1 LFKEIEAM
9 LYDLPTW
16 VIVLGLLFVAL
27 AANEAGFR
35 YGLWHQGRESEL
47 SKTVS
52 NTLKGSIFALVALLL
67 AFSFSATSNRYD
79 MRQRLVLDQAN
90 AIGTVYLR
98 AGLLGEPASS
108 NIRSTLRQYVD
119 VRLEH
124 FRAGYHTE
132 ASARL
137 QLEIDGLMNTLWKEV
152 ERENS
157 TDPEAVRTSLI
168 VPAANE
174 VIDLSS
180 TRAWAN
186 RNHLPDPVLAL
197 LLASVVISSL
207 LLGHSSGQAAQRH
220 PGLWLASNV
229 VLALVLYVVLDFD
242 RPKRGMILIDQM
254 PLIELRASL
263 ESMSTN

>member
-1 LFKEIEAM
+1 M
-9 LYDLPTW
+9 LYDAPTW
-16 VIVLGLLFVAL
+16 AIVIGLLLLSL
-27 AANEAGFR
+27 AANEIGFR
-35 YGLWHQGRESEL
+35 YGRWHQGRESEL

-90 AIGTVYLR
+90 AIGTAYLR
-98 AGLLGEPASS
+98 AGLLGESARGE
-108 NIRSTLRQYVD
+108 IRETLRRYVD

-124 FRAGYHTE
+124 FRAGYHTAQAQATQREIE
-132 ASARL
+132 A
-137 QLEIDGLMNTLWKEV
+137 LMGVLWAAV
-152 ERENS
+152 ERQNAA
-157 TDPEAVRTSLI
+157 DAEAIRTSLI
-168 VPAANE
+168 VPAVND

-180 TRAWAN
+180 SRVWAN

-197 LLASVVISSL
+197 LLGSVIISSL
-207 LLGHSSGQAAQRH
+207 LLGHSSGQAARRH

-242 RPKRGMILIDQM
+242 RPRRGVILVDQT
-254 PLIELRASL
+254 PLIELRETL
-263 ESMSTN
+263 RTP

>member
-1 LFKEIEAM
+1 M

-16 VIVLGLLFVAL
+16 VIVLGLLTVAL
-27 AANEAGFR
+27 VANEIGFR
-35 YGLWHQGRESEL
+35 YGRWHQGRESDL

-79 MRQRLVLDQAN
+79 MRERLVLDQAN

-98 AGLLGEPASS
+98 AGLLGEPARG
-108 NIRSTLRQYVD
+108 NIRSTLRHYID
-119 VRLEH
+119 VRLQH
-124 FRAGYHTE
+124 FHAGYKTE
-132 ASARL
+132 LSAQL
-137 QLEIDGLMNTLWKEV
+137 QLEIDGLMSTLWAEV
-152 ERENS
+152 ERENA
-157 TDPEAVRTSLI
+157 TNTEAVRTSLI

-197 LLASVVISSL
+197 LLVSVVISSL
-207 LLGHSSGQAAQRH
+207 LLGHSSGQAARRH

-242 RPKRGMILIDQM
+242 RPRRGMILIDQQ
-254 PLIELRASL
+254 PLIELQASM
-263 ESMSTN
+263 EGMKTD

>member
-1 LFKEIEAM
+1 M
-9 LYDLPTW
+9 LYDFPTW

-67 AFSFSATSNRYD
+67 AFSFSATSSRYD

-124 FRAGYHTE
+124 FRAGYNTD

-157 TDPEAVRTSLI
+157 TDSEAVRTSLI

-180 TRAWAN
+180 TRCMGQPQPPAGPGIGPAA
-186 RNHLPDPVLAL
+186 RQRSDFQPATGAFVGPGGTAAPRSVAGLQRGAGSGAL
-197 LLASVVISSL
+197 RRTRFRPAQA
-207 LLGHSSGQAAQRH
+207 GHDHDRSDAA
-220 PGLWLASNV
+220 
-229 VLALVLYVVLDFD
+229 D
-242 RPKRGMILIDQM
+242 
-254 PLIELRASL
+254 
-263 ESMSTN
+263 